1 MSFLPL
7 IRIWIWVSALATL
20 AGWSLSAV
28 GQLNRGG
35 YLVFGGLA
43 AAAFLLGRR
52 GSGEKRPG
60 TGFKWRKVKARFRRW
75 LPACF
80 LGLTLLIFL
89 GGALYPP
96 SNHTAM
102 TYRTPRVLHWL
113 MEGHWHWID
122 TSNYRLNNRAC
133 GLEWLTAPLLLF
145 TKSDRGLF
153 LVNFIP
159 FLLLP
164 GLVFSLFKR
173 LGVRGRVAWHWM
185 WLLPTGYSFL
195 VQAGGAGNDTFPA
208 VYALAAMDF
217 GLRAWESRRASDL
230 WLSFLSAAL
239 LTGAKA
245 SNLTLL
251 LPCAIV
257 VLPLL
262 PQLKRRLGATGLVI
276 LLAGVVSFLPTALL
290 NIRYCGDWSGL
301 VLERAGMDMKNP
313 LVGIWGNALL
323 LFTNNFVPTFFPLAG
338 WWNRSALALL
348 PRAIAGPLEANF
360 EGGFMM
366 LGEMP
371 TEDWAGLGFGVSV
384 LLAAS
389 VGASLW
395 RRGAPAGGGSRA
407 GPPGIPGWVRW
418 GALLSPWVSLLAY
431 CVKSGMVTPARLISP
446 YYALLFPV
454 LLLGTRPL
462 AVVRSRWWRWLEGGT
477 LLLALLVIVVT
488 PGRPL
493 WPARTLLTKVLAAH
507 PEQRTAQRALAVYSV
522 YDQRWDPLAEVRARL
537 PQGLTVVGFMGNAD
551 DIDISLWRPF
561 FTRRVKHFLPE
572 DTPAEIRRR
581 GIQYAVVNGG
591 NLAAIGLPL
600 AAWQERTGAE
610 VLDTITATLTVSH
623 GPQPWHIVRFPAEP
637 GESRP
642 EPGNE

>member
-122 TSNYRLNNRAC
+122 TPNYRLNNRAC

-245 SNLTLL
+245 SNLTLQDLGMKMTAILCGGMLGIYVLGFLTTRGTGRSVAVGLIATLSFTAYMTIVEFMKITPEQFMNWLGCSETVALWL
-251 LPCAIV
+251 LKPVHIYYVGLFGNIITFIV
-257 VLPLL
+257 GYLVSCMFEK
-262 PQLKRRLGATGLVI
+262 KRDLTGLT
-276 LLAGVVSFLPTALL
+276 F
-290 NIRYCGDWSGL
+290 WSQ
-301 VLERAGMDMKNP
+301 
-313 LVGIWGNALL
+313 
-323 LFTNNFVPTFFPLAG
+323 
-338 WWNRSALALL
+338 L
-348 PRAIAGPLEANF
+348 PRE
-360 EGGFMM
+360 E
-366 LGEMP
+366 
-371 TEDWAGLGFGVSV
+371 
-384 LLAAS
+384 
-389 VGASLW
+389 
-395 RRGAPAGGGSRA
+395 
-407 GPPGIPGWVRW
+407 
-418 GALLSPWVSLLAY
+418 
-431 CVKSGMVTPARLISP
+431 
-446 YYALLFPV
+446 
-454 LLLGTRPL
+454 
-462 AVVRSRWWRWLEGGT
+462 
-477 LLLALLVIVVT
+477 
-488 PGRPL
+488 
-493 WPARTLLTKVLAAH
+493 
-507 PEQRTAQRALAVYSV
+507 
-522 YDQRWDPLAEVRARL
+522 
-537 PQGLTVVGFMGNAD
+537 
-551 DIDISLWRPF
+551 
-561 FTRRVKHFLPE
+561 
-572 DTPAEIRRR
+572 
-581 GIQYAVVNGG
+581 
-591 NLAAIGLPL
+591 
-600 AAWQERTGAE
+600 
-610 VLDTITATLTVSH
+610 
-623 GPQPWHIVRFPAEP
+623 
-637 GESRP
+637 GES
-642 EPGNE
+642 

>member
-122 TSNYRLNNRAC
+122 TPNYRLNNRAC

-360 EGGFMM
+360 EV
-366 LGEMP
+366 P
-371 TEDWAGLGFGVSV
+371 RVS
-384 LLAAS
+384 
-389 VGASLW
+389 
-395 RRGAPAGGGSRA
+395 
-407 GPPGIPGWVRW
+407 
-418 GALLSPWVSLLAY
+418 
-431 CVKSGMVTPARLISP
+431 K
-446 YYALLFPV
+446 
-454 LLLGTRPL
+454 
-462 AVVRSRWWRWLEGGT
+462 
-477 LLLALLVIVVT
+477 
-488 PGRPL
+488 
-493 WPARTLLTKVLAAH
+493 
-507 PEQRTAQRALAVYSV
+507 
-522 YDQRWDPLAEVRARL
+522 
-537 PQGLTVVGFMGNAD
+537 
-551 DIDISLWRPF
+551 
-561 FTRRVKHFLPE
+561 
-572 DTPAEIRRR
+572 
-581 GIQYAVVNGG
+581 
-591 NLAAIGLPL
+591 
-600 AAWQERTGAE
+600 
-610 VLDTITATLTVSH
+610 
-623 GPQPWHIVRFPAEP
+623 
-637 GESRP
+637 
-642 EPGNE
+642 